1 VDLGTE
7 GSILPASLLSPEL
20 LAHIMEL
27 AAFRK
32 AVFRSS
38 SWMFFALQDW
48 HPDVPDLNQAII
60 LSHVC
65 GFWRRVALDTASI
78 WTAPRL
84 STYGDH
90 LYVHDFVDSSL
101 LGRAKETGLTIYSSA
116 RPNTRRGADAFIR
129 LSDLVLTSR
138 IEPMSRLEHVWVTF
152 GDPVSIP
159 LTEQDAPLLKSL
171 YVSVAKPLDVPK
183 NAPRLRTLVLDEI
196 NHRRAQLSTVIECPL
211 FPQLTRLAIGFS
223 IKASLASKDII
234 DVLNIIE
241 RAPSLTDLAIRNV
254 YRAFFWVQWS
264 TERTTLQDKVNLP
277 LLERLTLIGDSI
289 VMQAVLDHVQ
299 LPDRLELW
307 LEPAVENSQ
316 YPDDPERT
324 LQAEFV
330 AHYLSQPYHI
340 PSKLVVTHM
349 ECEGRHGGRN
359 DFVSFQLFYS
369 DGHRP
374 LSLPIRGEYS
384 DAGFFYWIRDV
395 TAALPWD
402 LLTETRLSLGDL
414 LPPDELLKRTLR
426 AGRLT
431 TLHASSSAI
440 ARMAEIMRVSMGAG
454 SGDERTVWLPELR
467 KLVAVGVCLEDLKAF
482 LLAWKD
488 VNPHRMFE
496 TLILNSTQVDST
508 AANTLLEQL
517 DVRIVQVLV
526 MSTSR
531 TLHDESLIR
540 QTPRLLVR
548 RITEQ
553 LS

>member
-7 GSILPASLLSPEL
+7 GSILPVSLLSPEL

-32 AVFRSS
+32 GVFRSS

-78 WTAPRL
+78 WTAPWL
-84 STYGDH
+84 STDGDH

-116 RPNTRRGADAFIR
+116 RPNTRRVADACIR

-138 IEPMSRLEHVWVTF
+138 IEPVSRLEHVWVTF

-196 NHRRAQLSTVIECPL
+196 NHRRAQLSTMIECPL

-223 IKASLASKDII
+223 VKPSLSSKDII
-234 DVLNIIE
+234 DVLNVIE

-254 YRAFFWVQWS
+254 YRTSFWVQWS
-264 TERTTLQDKVNLP
+264 TERTTLRDKVNLP
-277 LLERLTLIGDSI
+277 LLERLTLVGDSI
-289 VMQAVLDHVQ
+289 VMQAVLDHVR

-307 LEPAVENSQ
+307 LEPAVEGSH
-316 YPDDPERT
+316 YPDDHERK
-324 LQAEFV
+324 LQADFV
-330 AHYLSQPYHI
+330 ANYLSQPYHI
-340 PSKLVVTHM
+340 PRRLVVTHM
-349 ECEGRHGGRN
+349 EYEGRLGNRK
-359 DFVSFQLFYS
+359 DFVSFQLFCS

-384 DAGFFYWIRDV
+384 DAGFFYWMRDL
-395 TAALPWD
+395 TAALPWE
-402 LLTETRLSLGDL
+402 LLTETRLSLEDH
-414 LPPDELLKRTLR
+414 LPQDELLKRTLQ

-431 TLHASSSAI
+431 TLRASSSAI
-440 ARMAEIMRVSMGAG
+440 VRMAEIMRVSMDAG
-454 SGDERTVWLPELR
+454 SEDERTVWLPELR

-488 VNPHRMFE
+488 VNPHRTFE
-496 TLILNSTQVDST
+496 TLILEGCRVDPG
-508 AANTLLEQL
+508 AVNMLIEHLE
-517 DVRIVQVLV
+517 VPIVQVQLV
-526 MSTSR
+526 STCR
-531 TLHDESLIR
+531 TLR
-540 QTPRLLVR
+540 GK
-548 RITEQ
+548 Q
-553 LS
+553 LTIVKHPDRGCK